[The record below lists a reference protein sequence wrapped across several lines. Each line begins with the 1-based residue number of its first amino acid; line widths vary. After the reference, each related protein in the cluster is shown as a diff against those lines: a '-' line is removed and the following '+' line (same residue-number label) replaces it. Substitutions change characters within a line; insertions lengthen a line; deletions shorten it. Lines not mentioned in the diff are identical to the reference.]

1 MLKPLDALTPYRLE
15 MSTKLPNSRGK
26 DLYAFWGD
34 SITESLSAELRAAPT
49 EQRFV
54 VNCASQECVPPR
66 GPNLRG
72 FLDKVEASTLTGR
85 QTA

>member
-1 MLKPLDALTPYRLE
+1 VLKPLDALTPYRLE

-26 DLYAFWGD
+26 DLYAFWGY
-34 SITESLSAELRAAPT
+34 SITESLSAELRAAPA

-72 FLDKVEASTLTGR
+72 
-85 QTA
+85 